1 MKTSELFRKTIPFC
15 MTRMFLG
22 GALVLVLGLLLG
34 LCTGIGWLFGDAGI
48 VLGLIVWMALVRP
61 INALVMNYGGYMVK
75 AGHIA
80 VLAEAAATGVVPAD
94 QVAYGT
100 QRVRDRFLTANVYF
114 AVDKLVSGAVRQI
127 QKNITKLG
135 NKLDFIPGMEHI
147 VGAANFFVELSL
159 GYIDECCLGWT
170 FYKREQGAFQSACD
184 GVVIYAQNIKHLLK
198 NAAVTMLKVVAATLV
213 AALVVFVPI
222 GLLFKLLKWSGLVAF
237 ILACLVAWV
246 VKFAFLDSY
255 ILCQTMAGYMEVAP
269 TTRLAVDLY
278 TPLSNISSSFKK
290 LWNKGKEEAAQSGW
304 GAAPAPAHNLNPAP
318 VPAAAHNLN
327 PAPVP
332 AAAPAQGCFCG
343 QCGAKNE
350 PGAAFCGSCGAKM

>member
-48 VLGLIVWMALVRP
+48 VVGLIVWMALVRP

-100 QRVRDRFLTANVYF
+100 QKVKDRFLTANVYF

-147 VGAANFFVELSL
+147 VGVANFFVELSL

-170 FYKREQGAFQSACD
+170 FYKKEQGAFQSACD

-255 ILCQTMAGYMEVAP
+255 ILCQTMSGYMSVAP

-278 TPLSNISSSFKK
+278 TPLSNISSSFKE

-304 GAAPAPAHNLNPAP
+304 SAAPAPAN
-318 VPAAAHNLN
+318 NLN